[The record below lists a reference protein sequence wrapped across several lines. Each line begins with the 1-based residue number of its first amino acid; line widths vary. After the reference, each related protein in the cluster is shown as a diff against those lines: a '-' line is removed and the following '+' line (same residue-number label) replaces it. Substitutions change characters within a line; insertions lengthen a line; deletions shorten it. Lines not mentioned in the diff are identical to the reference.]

1 MRRQAG
7 VSAML
12 PAGARCVAALM
23 MWLTQDLDASALAH
37 IREVVEGAIPVGGR
51 SGGEHARVVPG
62 VWCMGQRGAVRQAG
76 GSRWGTLSP
85 TLALFNCRGA
95 FELRDLN

>member
-1 MRRQAG
+1 MSWPVPKHTSEQSAWQALEGGHAQASRQAG

-12 PAGARCVAALM
+12 PAGAHCVAALM

-51 SGGEHARVVPG
+51 SDDEHAR
-62 VWCMGQRGAVRQAG
+62 AVLG
-76 GSRWGTLSP
+76 G
-85 TLALFNCRGA
+85 
-95 FELRDLN
+95 

>member
-51 SGGEHARVVPG
+51 SGGEHARAVLG
-62 VWCMGQRGAVRQAG
+62 AWCAGEQRAVRRGRKVRSAG
-76 GSRWGTLSP
+76 P
-85 TLALFNCRGA
+85 APP
-95 FELRDLN
+95 

>member
-37 IREVVEGAIPVGGR
+37 IREVVEGAIPVQGGR
-51 SGGEHARVVPG
+51 SGDEHARAVL
-62 VWCMGQRGAVRQAG
+62 GA
-76 GSRWGTLSP
+76 
-85 TLALFNCRGA
+85 
-95 FELRDLN
+95 

>member
-51 SGGEHARVVPG
+51 SDDEHARAVL
-62 VWCMGQRGAVRQAG
+62 GA
-76 GSRWGTLSP
+76 
-85 TLALFNCRGA
+85 
-95 FELRDLN
+95 